1 MVRILIIEDEAEIAN
16 FVERG
21 LARHGFETAV
31 AYTGLDGL
39 RMAQAEE
46 PDLVILDLML
56 PDVDG
61 LEICRQLRSNRE
73 LGIIILTARDL
84 VGDRVAGLDAGAD
97 DYLAKPFAFDE
108 LLARVRSVLR
118 RQKTATE
125 GLIRVGDLE
134 LDVGRRQ
141 VRRGARAIELT
152 TREFE
157 LLRLLAENAG
167 RPLHRDSI
175 LQKVWGY
182 GFEGETDPVKVYI
195 NYLRRKLNAE
205 GEPDLIK
212 SLRGFGYLLGCQ
224 Q

>member
-39 RMAQAEE
+39 KMAQVEE

-61 LEICRQLRSNRE
+61 LEVCRQLRSNRE

-84 VGDRVAGLDAGAD
+84 VGDRVAGLNAGAD

-118 RQKTATE
+118 RQKTPTE

-134 LDVGRRQ
+134 LDVGHRQ
-141 VRRGARAIELT
+141 VRRGARFIELT

-212 SLRGFGYLLGCQ
+212 SLRGFGYLLGRQ